1 MDEQLKQLGER
12 LRGLRDAL
20 DVPMSEMAGIIG
32 IDEEKYERI
41 EKGELD
47 ITISNLMKIAHRYG
61 MSVEELMF
69 SETPHMKS
77 YFVVRKG
84 QGVAV
89 ERSKAYNYRS
99 LVSGFRNHKS
109 DVFLV
114 TVEPKPSARIIYK
127 NSHAGQEFNYVL
139 EGKMMFYIG
148 SKSILLEEGD
158 SVYFD
163 ATESHGM
170 LAVGDKAAKILTFS
184 IE

>member
-77 YFVVRKG
+77 YFVVRKDKG
-84 QGVAV
+84 WRWSV
-89 ERSKAYNYRS
+89 R
-99 LVSGFRNHKS
+99 
-109 DVFLV
+109 
-114 TVEPKPSARIIYK
+114 KPTI
-127 NSHAGQEFNYVL
+127 
-139 EGKMMFYIG
+139 
-148 SKSILLEEGD
+148 
-158 SVYFD
+158 
-163 ATESHGM
+163 TE
-170 LAVGDKAAKILTFS
+170 AW
-184 IE
+184 